1 MPYDS
6 VEKWRSYKLPKI
18 DVILKSPKKKD
29 ITVDLVQLE
38 HRNRYLSSAVLY
50 ITEILLCTAVQSF
63 VTTPVVLS

>member
-18 DVILKSPKKKD
+18 DVILKSSKKKD